1 MVPRVTDE
9 RLSNARRLRKE
20 MTAAESML
28 WRSLRNR
35 GIAAKFRRQVPL
47 GPYVADF
54 ACVSARL
61 IVELDGPPHDVPER
75 RALDRCRDAWLA
87 EQGWR
92 VLRIS
97 NDIAIG
103 GGDIVI
109 DRIKAALAPH
119 LPSSDPR

>member
-1 MVPRVTDE
+1 MVPRPTDE

-20 MTAAESML
+20 MTAETML

-54 ACVSARL
+54 ACVAARL
-61 IVELDGPPHDVPER
+61 VVELDGPPHDAPER
-75 RALDRCRDAWLA
+75 RALDRRRDAWLT

-92 VLRIS
+92 VLRIP
-97 NDIAIG
+97 NDIVIG